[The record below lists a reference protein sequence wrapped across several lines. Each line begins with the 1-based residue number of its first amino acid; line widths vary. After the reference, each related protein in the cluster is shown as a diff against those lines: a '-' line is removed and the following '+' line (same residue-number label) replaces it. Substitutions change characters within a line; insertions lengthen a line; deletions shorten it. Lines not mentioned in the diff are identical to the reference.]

1 MTPPRRPTGYE
12 FDAITLETVGAPYE
26 GHTKTIG
33 GLALSFDHALLAST
47 SYDDT
52 IKLWAFQSRQLL
64 ASFDIPNL
72 SRLVLSPNSHQL
84 AYTVYTAGD
93 CKICICDTPPDVLAQ
108 ARSIARKKSNH
119 NHLLLSHASRP
130 PPPGYRRPPISA
142 TPMVQ
147 NAQSTRGPQQP
158 TFSRLSKFLRF
169 SRI

>member
-1 MTPPRRPTGYE
+1 MVSFSPVLWTNNNQTVIAAFEFTADSESELGVYDTAKTTYE
-12 FDAITLETVGAPYE
+12 FDAITLETVGAPFE

-64 ASFDIPNL
+64 ASVDIPNL

-108 ARSIARKKSNH
+108 ARVRILLK
-119 NHLLLSHASRP
+119 HLLF
-130 PPPGYRRPPISA
+130 
-142 TPMVQ
+142 VC
-147 NAQSTRGPQQP
+147 
-158 TFSRLSKFLRF
+158 
-169 SRI
+169 